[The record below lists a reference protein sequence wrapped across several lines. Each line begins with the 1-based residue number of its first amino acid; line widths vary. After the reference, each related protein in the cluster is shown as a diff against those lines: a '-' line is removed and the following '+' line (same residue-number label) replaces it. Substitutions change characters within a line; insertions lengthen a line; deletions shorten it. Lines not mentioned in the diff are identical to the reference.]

1 MYLLPIFAFT
11 NIPLSRLKLYAK
23 LVVVAEN
30 QKSINFDNVA
40 WKIFPRVVMFYKTSL
55 QEEVFVYVTNAWAKL
70 TQ

>member
-1 MYLLPIFAFT
+1 MYLLSIFAFT

-40 WKIFPRVVMFYKTSL
+40 WKIFPRGGHVL
-55 QEEVFVYVTNAWAKL
+55 QNKFARRGFCVCN
-70 TQ
+70 

>member
-40 WKIFPRVVMFYKTSL
+40 
-55 QEEVFVYVTNAWAKL
+55 
-70 TQ
+70 

>member
-1 MYLLPIFAFT
+1 MYSLSIFAFT
-11 NIPLSRLKLYAK
+11 NIPLSWLKLYAK

-55 QEEVFVYVTNAWAKL
+55 QEEVIVYVTNAWAKL